1 MKKKSI
7 LLILLLS
14 VQLSG
19 CSNKQPD
26 LPVQEF
32 SLTEENGL
40 KEKETALALIDSL
53 MKTQPVLCAIESVEK
68 KKEKKGKLRR
78 SF

>member
-40 KEKETALALIDSL
+40 KESQTTVEIFRDERTVSATEHENRSESINSADEE
-53 MKTQPVLCAIESVEK
+53 KTD
-68 KKEKKGKLRR
+68 
-78 SF
+78 